1 MDMRMLK
8 ELNLLEE
15 DYDRLEATMVN
26 IISTTFTALSKSN
39 PESALQIL
47 EQLSSYKDQF
57 EEILKLR
64 EEYLSEEE

>member
-1 MDMRMLK
+1 MRVLK

-15 DYDRLEATMVN
+15 DYNRLEATMVN
-26 IISTTFTALSKSN
+26 IISTTFTVLSKSN

>member
-15 DYDRLEATMVN
+15 DYNRLEATMVN
-26 IISTTFTALSKSN
+26 IISTTFTALGNSN
-39 PESALQIL
+39 PQCALQIL
-47 EQLSSYKDQF
+47 EQLSSHKDQF
-57 EEILKLR
+57 EEVLKSR

>member
-1 MDMRMLK
+1 MRMIK

-15 DYDRLEATMVN
+15 DYNRLETAMVN
-26 IISTTFTALSKSN
+26 IISTTFTALSNSN
-39 PESALQIL
+39 PEAALQIL